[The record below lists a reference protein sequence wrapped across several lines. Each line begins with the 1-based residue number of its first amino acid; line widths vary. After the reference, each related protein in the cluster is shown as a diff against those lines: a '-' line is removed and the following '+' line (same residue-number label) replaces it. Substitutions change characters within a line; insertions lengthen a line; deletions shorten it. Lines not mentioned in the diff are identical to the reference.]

1 MAEPGTPTRELPQA
15 TLNASVNASMKAEVI
30 ATARAAAVLAEQQ
43 ELEAEA
49 AAWVAAVAASTTGPG
64 LMIQRCTPIEEECLG
79 LASPGSSSPGSF
91 KRKGDTLTSG
101 SSGSAKSI
109 CREAA
114 EGFKQVLQSPDPASV
129 VMSKAPAVDEL
140 DLEALKEQEMAE
152 MKLKK
157 KIEEKAKKAKAKDKE
172 EASRGGPSA
181 RFSFMPRE
189 DTLLLEAAA
198 RLGKQWRKIAEI
210 LPGRTENSVHV
221 LVTLNSCMQVTD
233 SGAPLQVLTAAPDPP
248 SQVRHRHAQLMQEHA
263 GRLKDAPAEELPK
276 MASAHPELS
285 YQGVRINRLA
295 SPSFSPELS
304 NQGVRINRLA
314 SPSSSPELSYQG
326 VRINRLA
333 SPSSSP
339 ASSGVAHSSGLSSIA
354 PIPLAAEV
362 GLEHHFQT
370 LVGIP
375 NMGVP
380 DASQMRDRFQTL
392 VGIPNMGVPDASQI
406 RDDGPSRLP
415 NMGLSAASMQK
426 LPDMEC
432 ARRMPDMTSAWQLG
446 TTRGAT
452 AIPDELVEAAQV
464 GNVVRIRDWLWAGGD
479 VDARDSTGRTMLMFA
494 AAAGRCAVVEVLLA
508 ARWHLIACDDL

>member
-49 AAWVAAVAASTTGPG
+49 AAWVAASAAREAATTGPG

-157 KIEEKAKKAKAKDKE
+157 KIEEKAKKAKAKAKDKE
-172 EASRGGPSA
+172 EASPGGPSA

-233 SGAPLQVLTAAPDPP
+233 SGAPCKCSPRRPTLL
-248 SQVRHRHAQLMQEHA
+248 HRCVI
-263 GRLKDAPAEELPK
+263 G
-276 MASAHPELS
+276 
-285 YQGVRINRLA
+285 
-295 SPSFSPELS
+295 
-304 NQGVRINRLA
+304 
-314 SPSSSPELSYQG
+314 
-326 VRINRLA
+326 
-333 SPSSSP
+333 
-339 ASSGVAHSSGLSSIA
+339 
-354 PIPLAAEV
+354 
-362 GLEHHFQT
+362 T
-370 LVGIP
+370 L
-375 NMGVP
+375 N
-380 DASQMRDRFQTL
+380 
-392 VGIPNMGVPDASQI
+392 
-406 RDDGPSRLP
+406 
-415 NMGLSAASMQK
+415 
-426 LPDMEC
+426 
-432 ARRMPDMTSAWQLG
+432 
-446 TTRGAT
+446 
-452 AIPDELVEAAQV
+452 
-464 GNVVRIRDWLWAGGD
+464 
-479 VDARDSTGRTMLMFA
+479 
-494 AAAGRCAVVEVLLA
+494 
-508 ARWHLIACDDL
+508 

>member
-15 TLNASVNASMKAEVI
+15 TLNASMKAEVI
-30 ATARAAAVLAEQQ
+30 ATARAAAVLDEQQ

-64 LMIQRCTPIEEECLG
+64 LMNQRCTPIEEECLDLASQD

-114 EGFKQVLQSPDPASV
+114 EGIKQVLQSPDPASV

-172 EASRGGPSA
+172 EASPGGPSA

-233 SGAPLQVLTAAPDPP
+233 SGAPCKCSPRRPTLL
-248 SQVRHRHAQLMQEHA
+248 HRCVI
-263 GRLKDAPAEELPK
+263 G
-276 MASAHPELS
+276 
-285 YQGVRINRLA
+285 
-295 SPSFSPELS
+295 
-304 NQGVRINRLA
+304 
-314 SPSSSPELSYQG
+314 
-326 VRINRLA
+326 
-333 SPSSSP
+333 
-339 ASSGVAHSSGLSSIA
+339 
-354 PIPLAAEV
+354 
-362 GLEHHFQT
+362 T
-370 LVGIP
+370 L
-375 NMGVP
+375 N
-380 DASQMRDRFQTL
+380 
-392 VGIPNMGVPDASQI
+392 
-406 RDDGPSRLP
+406 
-415 NMGLSAASMQK
+415 
-426 LPDMEC
+426 
-432 ARRMPDMTSAWQLG
+432 
-446 TTRGAT
+446 
-452 AIPDELVEAAQV
+452 
-464 GNVVRIRDWLWAGGD
+464 
-479 VDARDSTGRTMLMFA
+479 
-494 AAAGRCAVVEVLLA
+494 
-508 ARWHLIACDDL
+508 

>member
-15 TLNASVNASMKAEVI
+15 TLNASMKAEVI

-49 AAWVAAVAASTTGPG
+49 AAWVAASAAREAATTGPG
-64 LMIQRCTPIEEECLG
+64 LMIQRCTPIEEECLDLASQD

-233 SGAPLQVLTAAPDPP
+233 SGAPCKCSPRRPTLL
-248 SQVRHRHAQLMQEHA
+248 HRCVI
-263 GRLKDAPAEELPK
+263 G
-276 MASAHPELS
+276 
-285 YQGVRINRLA
+285 
-295 SPSFSPELS
+295 
-304 NQGVRINRLA
+304 
-314 SPSSSPELSYQG
+314 
-326 VRINRLA
+326 
-333 SPSSSP
+333 
-339 ASSGVAHSSGLSSIA
+339 
-354 PIPLAAEV
+354 
-362 GLEHHFQT
+362 T
-370 LVGIP
+370 L
-375 NMGVP
+375 N
-380 DASQMRDRFQTL
+380 
-392 VGIPNMGVPDASQI
+392 
-406 RDDGPSRLP
+406 
-415 NMGLSAASMQK
+415 
-426 LPDMEC
+426 
-432 ARRMPDMTSAWQLG
+432 
-446 TTRGAT
+446 
-452 AIPDELVEAAQV
+452 
-464 GNVVRIRDWLWAGGD
+464 
-479 VDARDSTGRTMLMFA
+479 
-494 AAAGRCAVVEVLLA
+494 
-508 ARWHLIACDDL
+508 

>member
-64 LMIQRCTPIEEECLG
+64 LMNQRCTPIEEECLS

-101 SSGSAKSI
+101 RSGSAKSI

-140 DLEALKEQEMAE
+140 DLKALKEQEMAE

-233 SGAPLQVLTAAPDPP
+233 SGAPCKCSPRRPTLL
-248 SQVRHRHAQLMQEHA
+248 HRCVI
-263 GRLKDAPAEELPK
+263 G
-276 MASAHPELS
+276 
-285 YQGVRINRLA
+285 
-295 SPSFSPELS
+295 
-304 NQGVRINRLA
+304 
-314 SPSSSPELSYQG
+314 
-326 VRINRLA
+326 
-333 SPSSSP
+333 
-339 ASSGVAHSSGLSSIA
+339 
-354 PIPLAAEV
+354 
-362 GLEHHFQT
+362 T
-370 LVGIP
+370 L
-375 NMGVP
+375 N
-380 DASQMRDRFQTL
+380 
-392 VGIPNMGVPDASQI
+392 
-406 RDDGPSRLP
+406 
-415 NMGLSAASMQK
+415 
-426 LPDMEC
+426 
-432 ARRMPDMTSAWQLG
+432 
-446 TTRGAT
+446 
-452 AIPDELVEAAQV
+452 
-464 GNVVRIRDWLWAGGD
+464 
-479 VDARDSTGRTMLMFA
+479 
-494 AAAGRCAVVEVLLA
+494 
-508 ARWHLIACDDL
+508 

>member
-64 LMIQRCTPIEEECLG
+64 LMNQRCTPIEEECLDLASQD

-140 DLEALKEQEMAE
+140 DLKALKEQEMAE

-157 KIEEKAKKAKAKDKE
+157 KIEEKAKKAKAKAKDKE
-172 EASRGGPSA
+172 EASPGGPSA

-233 SGAPLQVLTAAPDPP
+233 SGAPCKCSPRRPTLL
-248 SQVRHRHAQLMQEHA
+248 HRCVI
-263 GRLKDAPAEELPK
+263 G
-276 MASAHPELS
+276 
-285 YQGVRINRLA
+285 
-295 SPSFSPELS
+295 
-304 NQGVRINRLA
+304 
-314 SPSSSPELSYQG
+314 
-326 VRINRLA
+326 
-333 SPSSSP
+333 
-339 ASSGVAHSSGLSSIA
+339 
-354 PIPLAAEV
+354 
-362 GLEHHFQT
+362 T
-370 LVGIP
+370 L
-375 NMGVP
+375 N
-380 DASQMRDRFQTL
+380 
-392 VGIPNMGVPDASQI
+392 
-406 RDDGPSRLP
+406 
-415 NMGLSAASMQK
+415 
-426 LPDMEC
+426 
-432 ARRMPDMTSAWQLG
+432 
-446 TTRGAT
+446 
-452 AIPDELVEAAQV
+452 
-464 GNVVRIRDWLWAGGD
+464 
-479 VDARDSTGRTMLMFA
+479 
-494 AAAGRCAVVEVLLA
+494 
-508 ARWHLIACDDL
+508 

>member
-1 MAEPGTPTRELPQA
+1 MSQSKAGRCLRMAASGTPTRELPQA
-15 TLNASVNASMKAEVI
+15 TLNASMKAEVI

-64 LMIQRCTPIEEECLG
+64 LMNQRCTPIEEECLDLASQD

-233 SGAPLQVLTAAPDPP
+233 SGAPLKCSPRRPTLL
-248 SQVRHRHAQLMQEHA
+248 HRCVI
-263 GRLKDAPAEELPK
+263 G
-276 MASAHPELS
+276 
-285 YQGVRINRLA
+285 
-295 SPSFSPELS
+295 
-304 NQGVRINRLA
+304 
-314 SPSSSPELSYQG
+314 
-326 VRINRLA
+326 
-333 SPSSSP
+333 
-339 ASSGVAHSSGLSSIA
+339 
-354 PIPLAAEV
+354 
-362 GLEHHFQT
+362 T
-370 LVGIP
+370 L
-375 NMGVP
+375 N
-380 DASQMRDRFQTL
+380 
-392 VGIPNMGVPDASQI
+392 
-406 RDDGPSRLP
+406 
-415 NMGLSAASMQK
+415 
-426 LPDMEC
+426 
-432 ARRMPDMTSAWQLG
+432 
-446 TTRGAT
+446 
-452 AIPDELVEAAQV
+452 
-464 GNVVRIRDWLWAGGD
+464 
-479 VDARDSTGRTMLMFA
+479 
-494 AAAGRCAVVEVLLA
+494 
-508 ARWHLIACDDL
+508 

>member
-15 TLNASVNASMKAEVI
+15 TLNASMKAEVI

-64 LMIQRCTPIEEECLG
+64 LMNQRCTPIEEECLG

-140 DLEALKEQEMAE
+140 DLKALKEQEMAE

-157 KIEEKAKKAKAKDKE
+157 KIEEKAKKAKAKDTE

-233 SGAPLQVLTAAPDPP
+233 SGAPCKCSPRRPTLL
-248 SQVRHRHAQLMQEHA
+248 HRCVI
-263 GRLKDAPAEELPK
+263 G
-276 MASAHPELS
+276 
-285 YQGVRINRLA
+285 
-295 SPSFSPELS
+295 
-304 NQGVRINRLA
+304 
-314 SPSSSPELSYQG
+314 
-326 VRINRLA
+326 
-333 SPSSSP
+333 
-339 ASSGVAHSSGLSSIA
+339 
-354 PIPLAAEV
+354 
-362 GLEHHFQT
+362 T
-370 LVGIP
+370 L
-375 NMGVP
+375 N
-380 DASQMRDRFQTL
+380 
-392 VGIPNMGVPDASQI
+392 
-406 RDDGPSRLP
+406 
-415 NMGLSAASMQK
+415 
-426 LPDMEC
+426 
-432 ARRMPDMTSAWQLG
+432 
-446 TTRGAT
+446 
-452 AIPDELVEAAQV
+452 
-464 GNVVRIRDWLWAGGD
+464 
-479 VDARDSTGRTMLMFA
+479 
-494 AAAGRCAVVEVLLA
+494 
-508 ARWHLIACDDL
+508 

>member
-15 TLNASVNASMKAEVI
+15 TLNASMKAEVI

-64 LMIQRCTPIEEECLG
+64 LMNQRCTPIEEECLDLASQD
-79 LASPGSSSPGSF
+79 LASPGSSSSGSF

-129 VMSKAPAVDEL
+129 VMSKAPAFDEL
-140 DLEALKEQEMAE
+140 DLKALKEQEMAE
-152 MKLKK
+152 IKLKK
-157 KIEEKAKKAKAKDKE
+157 KIEEKAKKAKAKDKG

-189 DTLLLEAAA
+189 DTLLLDAAA

-210 LPGRTENSVHV
+210 LPGRTENSVRV

-276 MASAHPELS
+276 MASAH
-285 YQGVRINRLA
+285 
-295 SPSFSPELS
+295 
-304 NQGVRINRLA
+304 
-314 SPSSSPELSYQG
+314 PELSYQG

-406 RDDGPSRLP
+406 RDDGPSRLS
-415 NMGLSAASMQK
+415 NMGLSAASMQQ
-426 LPDMEC
+426 L
-432 ARRMPDMTSAWQLG
+432 PDMTSAWQLG
-446 TTRGAT
+446 TDTYGATRGAT
-452 AIPDELVEAAQV
+452 AIPDELVEAAHV

>member
-15 TLNASVNASMKAEVI
+15 TLNASMKAEVI

-64 LMIQRCTPIEEECLG
+64 LMNQRCTPIEEECLDLASQD

-295 SPSFSPELS
+295 SPS
-304 NQGVRINRLA
+304 
-314 SPSSSPELSYQG
+314 
-326 VRINRLA
+326 
-333 SPSSSP
+333 SSP

-452 AIPDELVEAAQV
+452 AIPDELVEAAHV

>member
-15 TLNASVNASMKAEVI
+15 TLNASMKAEVI

-64 LMIQRCTPIEEECLG
+64 LMNQRCTPIEEECLDLASQD
-79 LASPGSSSPGSF
+79 LASPGSSSSGSF

-129 VMSKAPAVDEL
+129 VMSKAPAFDEL
-140 DLEALKEQEMAE
+140 DLKALKEQEMAE
-152 MKLKK
+152 IKLKK
-157 KIEEKAKKAKAKDKE
+157 KIEEKAKKAKAKDKG

-189 DTLLLEAAA
+189 DTLLLDAAA

-210 LPGRTENSVHV
+210 LPGRTENSVRV

-285 YQGVRINRLA
+285 Y
-295 SPSFSPELS
+295 
-304 NQGVRINRLA
+304 QGVRINRLA

-392 VGIPNMGVPDASQI
+392 EGIPNMGVPDASQI
-406 RDDGPSRLP
+406 RDDGPSRLS
-415 NMGLSAASMQK
+415 NMGLSAASMQQ
-426 LPDMEC
+426 LPKMEF

-446 TTRGAT
+446 TDTYGATRGAT
-452 AIPDELVEAAQV
+452 AIPDELVEAAHV

>member
-49 AAWVAAVAASTTGPG
+49 AAWVAASAAREAATTGPG

-140 DLEALKEQEMAE
+140 DLKALKEQEMAE

-295 SPSFSPELS
+295 SPS
-304 NQGVRINRLA
+304 
-314 SPSSSPELSYQG
+314 
-326 VRINRLA
+326 
-333 SPSSSP
+333 SSP

-362 GLEHHFQT
+362 GLEHRFQTLVGIPNMGVPDASQMRDRFQT

>member
-15 TLNASVNASMKAEVI
+15 TLNASMKAEVI

-64 LMIQRCTPIEEECLG
+64 LMNQRCTPIEEECLD
-79 LASPGSSSPGSF
+79 LASLDPASPGSSSPGSSSPGSF

-101 SSGSAKSI
+101 GSRSAKSI

-157 KIEEKAKKAKAKDKE
+157 KIEEKAKKAKAKDKG

-233 SGAPLQVLTAAPDPP
+233 SGAPCKCSPRRPTLL
-248 SQVRHRHAQLMQEHA
+248 HRCVI
-263 GRLKDAPAEELPK
+263 G
-276 MASAHPELS
+276 
-285 YQGVRINRLA
+285 
-295 SPSFSPELS
+295 
-304 NQGVRINRLA
+304 
-314 SPSSSPELSYQG
+314 
-326 VRINRLA
+326 
-333 SPSSSP
+333 
-339 ASSGVAHSSGLSSIA
+339 
-354 PIPLAAEV
+354 
-362 GLEHHFQT
+362 T
-370 LVGIP
+370 L
-375 NMGVP
+375 N
-380 DASQMRDRFQTL
+380 
-392 VGIPNMGVPDASQI
+392 
-406 RDDGPSRLP
+406 
-415 NMGLSAASMQK
+415 
-426 LPDMEC
+426 
-432 ARRMPDMTSAWQLG
+432 
-446 TTRGAT
+446 
-452 AIPDELVEAAQV
+452 
-464 GNVVRIRDWLWAGGD
+464 
-479 VDARDSTGRTMLMFA
+479 
-494 AAAGRCAVVEVLLA
+494 
-508 ARWHLIACDDL
+508 

>member
-15 TLNASVNASMKAEVI
+15 TLNASMKAEVI

-49 AAWVAAVAASTTGPG
+49 AAWVAASAAREAATTGPG

-114 EGFKQVLQSPDPASV
+114 EGFNQSPDPASV

-140 DLEALKEQEMAE
+140 DLKALKEQEMAE

-189 DTLLLEAAA
+189 DTFLLEAAA

-248 SQVRHRHAQLMQEHA
+248 SQVRHRHAQLMQEQA

-276 MASAHPELS
+276 MASAHP
-285 YQGVRINRLA
+285 N
-295 SPSFSPELS
+295 
-304 NQGVRINRLA
+304 
-314 SPSSSPELSYQG
+314 
-326 VRINRLA
+326 
-333 SPSSSP
+333 
-339 ASSGVAHSSGLSSIA
+339 
-354 PIPLAAEV
+354 
-362 GLEHHFQT
+362 
-370 LVGIP
+370 
-375 NMGVP
+375 
-380 DASQMRDRFQTL
+380 
-392 VGIPNMGVPDASQI
+392 
-406 RDDGPSRLP
+406 
-415 NMGLSAASMQK
+415 
-426 LPDMEC
+426 
-432 ARRMPDMTSAWQLG
+432 
-446 TTRGAT
+446 
-452 AIPDELVEAAQV
+452 
-464 GNVVRIRDWLWAGGD
+464 
-479 VDARDSTGRTMLMFA
+479 
-494 AAAGRCAVVEVLLA
+494 
-508 ARWHLIACDDL
+508 